1 MIDKQTIARINDA
14 ARIEEVVS
22 DFVTLRRRGA
32 NFIGLCP
39 FHNEKTGSFNVN
51 PARNIFKCFGCGE
64 GGNAVHFIMKHENIS
79 YPDALKYLAKRYN
92 IPIVERELTN
102 EEKNI
107 QDDRENLLIINDF
120 AAKYFAQNLINHP
133 QGNAVGKAYFY
144 ERGFLDTTIVQF
156 NLGYSLDEF
165 SAFVSE
171 ARKKSFK
178 DDYLVQLG
186 LAARRDDGSLYD
198 RFRGRV
204 MFPIHSISG
213 KIVGFGGR
221 VLKKDEKTAKYVN
234 SPESEIYHKSNEL
247 YGIYFAK
254 NEIVKQDR
262 CFLVEGYTDVIS
274 MFQSGVKN
282 VVSSSG
288 TSLTEGQIRLIKRFT
303 PNITVIYDGDP
314 AGIKASI
321 RGIDMLLKEGMNVKT
336 VLLPNGED
344 PDSFAQKNNSDD
356 FIKFINENQTDFI
369 QFKINILQ
377 EDAKND
383 PIKKAALIGDVINS
397 IFLIEDRIKVD
408 EYAKKLAFGFDISL
422 ETIYNN
428 LRKLEI
434 EKKRAVLKKIENQ
447 QSNEPL
453 PPIPPEDFD
462 EQQENDIRIL
472 YELEKQQSPFKQQE
486 RELLYFLIRNGQTPL
501 LQADNE
507 KGFLT
512 AGEYIISELKNNNL
526 QISFPLYV
534 KIIDEFLQKNNDP
547 NFNVEN
553 YFANHQDAEICRFTA
568 DILADKHVLSN
579 YFTKNDIVTIPELPE
594 LDEND
599 EKSIIQYELAFLARE
614 QMLSMQKKKENEK
627 TEQLYKDIN
636 RVLVEYFDAITLA
649 KLKRVQKNMSEA
661 EKNNEK
667 ETFYELQQ
675 EYSLL
680 TENKVKTSKTLGGRV
695 IVKGK

>member
-1 MIDKQTIARINDA
+1 MIDKQTIAKIQDA

-32 NFIGLCP
+32 NLIGLCP

-51 PARNIFKCFGCGE
+51 PARNIFKCFGCSE
-64 GGNAVHFIMKHENIS
+64 GGGPVHFIMKHEQLS
-79 YPDALKYLAKRYN
+79 YPDALKYLAKKYN
-92 IPIVERELTN
+92 IPVQERELTD
-102 EEKNI
+102 EEKVI
-107 QDDRENLLIINDF
+107 QNDRENLLIINDF
-120 AAKYFAQNLINHP
+120 AAKYFAQNIVNNP

-144 ERGFLDTTIVQF
+144 ERGFSDATISQF

-165 SAFVSE
+165 SAFVTE

-198 RFRGRV
+198 KYRGRV

-221 VLKKDEKTAKYVN
+221 VLKKDEKTAKYIN
-234 SPESEIYHKSNEL
+234 SPESEIYHKSSEL

-274 MFQSGVKN
+274 MYQSGVKN

-303 PNITVIYDGDP
+303 PNITVIYDGDN

-336 VLLPNGED
+336 VLLPTGED
-344 PDSFAQKNNSDD
+344 PDSFAQKTNADD
-356 FIKFINENQTDFI
+356 FIKFIDENQTDFI

-383 PIKKAALIGDVINS
+383 PVKKAALIGDVINS
-397 IFLIEDRIKVD
+397 IFLIGDRIKVD
-408 EYAKKLAFGFDISL
+408 EYAKKLAFGFDISI

-434 EKKRAVLKKIENQ
+434 EKKKAELKKIENQ
-447 QSNEPL
+447 RNDEP
-453 PPIPPEDFD
+453 PPPVPPENFD
-462 EQQENDIRIL
+462 EENDPRIL
-472 YELEKQQSPFKQQE
+472 YELEKQQSPYKQQE
-486 RELLYFLIRNGQTPL
+486 RELLYFIIRYGQMPL
-501 LQADNE
+501 VQEDNE

-512 AGEYIISELKNNNL
+512 AGEYIISELKNNDL
-526 QISFPLYV
+526 HIAFPLYI
-534 KIIDEFLQKNNDP
+534 KIFNEFSQKIDEQD
-547 NFNVEN
+547 FNVDN
-553 YFANHQDAEICRFTA
+553 YFKNHQDIEISRFA
-568 DILADKHVLSN
+568 VDILADRHVLSK
-579 YFTKNDIVTIPELPE
+579 YFTKHEVIKIPELPE

-599 EKSIIQYELAFLARE
+599 EKSVMRYERTLLARE
-614 QMLSMQKKKENEK
+614 KMLSVQKERENEK
-627 TEQLYKDIN
+627 NEQLFKDIN
-636 RVLVEYFDAITLA
+636 RVLVEYFDAIILT
-649 KLKRVQKNMSEA
+649 KLKITQRNLSNAAKIGDKENFYKLQ
-661 EKNNEK
+661 NE
-667 ETFYELQQ
+667 FVD
-675 EYSLL
+675 L
-680 TENKVKTSKTLGGRV
+680 TEKKVKISKELGGRV
-695 IVKGK
+695 IVKIK